1 MTTEE
6 EKISSIYQQGKEQ
19 GPPAHLDSAILKAA
33 HEAVEQTLPADK
45 SSVVK
50 SPFSGGWP
58 AMASIAAVLV
68 ITVILVPL
76 IKQEVPPTASFDMI
90 DDEQMLM
97 KEEDAI
103 GRLEPKQQAVKS
115 KKRLLPESSELR
127 QEAKPQ
133 LNMYQYS
140 ADSVERSKQNTV
152 EEAVMP
158 KRMATPSPALSR
170 SMPAS
175 AATGATSPGE
185 REVKSEADVLPESPA
200 MLMADEALPTVVLTV
215 EKWLEKIRQLID
227 AGELDTAQAELDE
240 FKESYPDEVIDPS
253 IIRQITERP

>member
-6 EKISSIYQQGKEQ
+6 EKISSIYKQGKQQ

-33 HEAVEQTLPADK
+33 REAVEQTSPADK

-58 AMASIAAVLV
+58 VMASIAAVLV

-76 IKQEVPPTASFDMI
+76 IKQEVPPTESFDMI

-103 GRLEPKQQAVKS
+103 GRLESKQQPVKA

-140 ADSVERSKQNTV
+140 ADSVERSKQNAV
-152 EEAVMP
+152 EENVMP
-158 KRMATPSPALSR
+158 KRMETPSPASVAAGA
-170 SMPAS
+170 AS
-175 AATGATSPGE
+175 PRE
-185 REVKSEADVLPESPA
+185 REVKLEAEVLQESPA
-200 MLMADEALPTVVLTV
+200 MLMADESLSTVVLSA
-215 EKWLEKIRQLID
+215 EEWLEKIRQLID
-227 AGELDTAQAELDE
+227 AGELDIAQAELDE
-240 FKESYPDEVIDPS
+240 FKESYPDEEIDQS
-253 IIRQITERP
+253 ILRKINQ